1 MKKDGILG
9 KAAIGIAIIIAGVII
24 GVILLACVYK
34 IPRERIYANTE
45 TSIGILHEEGVY
57 PKLLKGLQA
66 TQLDN
71 WTDALMLNTTY
82 YKGDSFADDMLLSQ
96 HINKSDADNPVD
108 SFYCYMSGEDGEYNQ
123 ASYGRY
129 WHGYQAVLAPLLMF
143 FNITSIR
150 YLNMACQICAVFA
163 VVLVLAEKKRKDMII
178 PYVIMWMSLVPVAL
192 FFSMQFSTTF
202 YVMSC
207 LSLVVAAR
215 SDKYSLA
222 KMCIAFEIAGIVE
235 AYVDFLTYPLVALG
249 IPIIM
254 WFAMNVDAEASLK
267 KKIYQL
273 VSLTGA
279 WVCGYI
285 GMWSGKWIVA
295 TLFTKDNIIISAV
308 EAFKVRSSTHQG
320 DTNFSYIDALIRN
333 IGVYKSR
340 AFAVIFVVAVL
351 IWLLRIT
358 LTRKTI
364 YTGRQQTI
372 TMILLCVMLPFGWY
386 MITINHSYIHYWFTF
401 RELAVSIYGMFTAL
415 YIGICP
421 KSKVVVTVV

>member
-1 MKKDGILG
+1 MKKDGILK
-9 KAAIGIAIIIAGVII
+9 KAATGIAIVIAGVII
-24 GVILLACVYK
+24 GVVMLACVYK
-34 IPRERIYANTE
+34 IPQGRIYTNTE
-45 TSIGILHEEGVY
+45 TSIEILHEEKVY

-71 WTDALMLNTTY
+71 WTDALMLNMTY
-82 YKGDSFADDMLLSQ
+82 YKSDSFADDMLLSKY
-96 HINKSDADNPVD
+96 INKSDADNPVE
-108 SFYCYMSGEDGEYNQ
+108 SFYSYMSGEEGEYNQ
-123 ASYGRY
+123 VSYGRY
-129 WHGYQAVLAPLLMF
+129 WHGYQVVLAPLLMF

-178 PYVIMWMSLVPVAL
+178 PYIIMWMSLAPVVL

-207 LSLVVAAR
+207 LSLVVAVR

-222 KMCIAFEIAGIVE
+222 KMCVAFEIAGIVE

-254 WFAMNVDAEASLK
+254 WLAMNMDTESALKEKMHQLMSLA
-267 KKIYQL
+267 
-273 VSLTGA
+273 GA

-285 GMWSGKWIVA
+285 GMWSGKWLVA
-295 TLFTKDNIIISAV
+295 TLFTKDNIVMNAV

-320 DTNFSYIDALIRN
+320 ETTFSYIDAVIRN
-333 IGVYKSR
+333 IGVYRSR
-340 AFAVIFVVAVL
+340 AFAVLFVVAVL
-351 IWLLRIT
+351 IWLLGT
-358 LTRKTI
+358 ALTRKPI

-372 TMILLCVMLPFGWY
+372 TMVLLCAMMPFGWY
-386 MITINHSYIHYWFTF
+386 MVTINHSYVHFWFTF
-401 RELAVSIYGMFTAL
+401 RELVVSIYGMFTAL
-415 YIGICP
+415 YMGMCP
-421 KSKVVVTVV
+421 NKRTVTNVV